1 MTEEVMK
8 LLLSSMT
15 EETDD
20 AVLSAYLQLARLII
34 LNRLYPYQDA
44 LDNGAEVPSRYY
56 DLQIRIAAYHLNKR
70 GAEQE
75 TMHVENGITRMYESA
90 DTPSSL
96 LGEIT
101 PFASVPGSSTEDE
114 DDPDDDDPGEGGDD
128 EGDDSD
134 VDPAP

>member
-1 MTEEVMK
+1 MTEEIMM

-15 EETDD
+15 GEADQ
-20 AVLSAYLQLARLII
+20 AVLSAYLALAKSII
-34 LNRLYPYQDA
+34 LNRLYPYQQTTPE
-44 LDNGAEVPSRYY
+44 AEIPSRYY

-75 TMHVENGITRMYESA
+75 TMHVENGITRMYEKA

-101 PFASVPGSSTEDE
+101 PYAGLPIDQKPEE
-114 DDPDDDDPGEGGDD
+114 GE
-128 EGDDSD
+128 
-134 VDPAP
+134 